1 MKTLIAPMC
10 VLALAGRASTDGK
23 QQDAATSSDKSSVES
38 RRLAEAAF
46 EEAGGTLNLVF
57 NAQGNWVKI
66 TAKGT
71 AAMADDTP
79 EGRETGLMIAT
90 MRAKQTVAEFLS
102 SEVGSSKTMTRIATS
117 YSRTY
122 QSTDSTNPVESLEN
136 EDNDAAMSQPGGSEE
151 SRHAQRLASTLTER
165 IRDCMPVL
173 FELLEQEPHAGVRA
187 VLGHLVF
194 VYIHPYMDGNGRIA
208 RFLMNLMLTTGGYVW
223 TVIPV
228 ERRAEYMAVLERAS
242 SYQDIGPF
250 ADFVAGLVAA
260 QSVSPPTR
268 PAGR

>member
-1 MKTLIAPMC
+1 MKTLIAAMC
-10 VLALAGRASTDGK
+10 VLALAGCASTDGK
-23 QQDAATSSDKSSVES
+23 QQDAATSSDKSGVES

-79 EGRETGLMIAT
+79 ARRETGLMIAT

-102 SEVGSSKTMTRIATS
+102 SEVGSSKTMTRIAKS

-122 QSTDSTNPVESLEN
+122 QSTDSKNPVESMEN
-136 EDNDAAMSQPGGSEE
+136 DDDDAAMSETGGSEA

-165 IRDCMPVL
+165 IRDNSSAILKGVYVSQRT
-173 FELLEQEPHAGVRA
+173 FDGERVTVEL
-187 VLGHLVF
+187 
-194 VYIHPYMDGNGRIA
+194 
-208 RFLMNLMLTTGGYVW
+208 T
-223 TVIPV
+223 
-228 ERRAEYMAVLERAS
+228 AS
-242 SYQDIGPF
+242 RES
-250 ADFVAGLVAA
+250 VAA
-260 QSVSPPTR
+260 ARQVSR
-268 PAGR
+268 MMRGAMQ